1 MYVVL
6 VTKKLKN
13 TVKKKCQQQ
22 TVAVLQTSVSVFGEM
37 LF

>member
-6 VTKKLKN
+6 VTKKFKN
-13 TVKKKCQQQ
+13 TVKKCQQQ

>member
-1 MYVVL
+1 MYAVL
-6 VTKKLKN
+6 VTNKFKN

-22 TVAVLQTSVSVFGEM
+22 TVAVLLISVSVFGEM